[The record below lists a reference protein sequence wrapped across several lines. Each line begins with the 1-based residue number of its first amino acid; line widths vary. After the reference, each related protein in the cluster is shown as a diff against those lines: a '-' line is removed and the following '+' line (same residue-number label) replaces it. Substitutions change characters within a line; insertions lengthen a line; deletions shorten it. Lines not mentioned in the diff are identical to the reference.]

1 MTGSSR
7 WPRCSS
13 GKDAMPDTLTP
24 ALGTPHSGR
33 GTAEPAPALYVAL
46 HCDHPTRT
54 PSRHFLADTDGA
66 LIEMGHT
73 LCLFRESVARAKGAP
88 LDVDGANLPVPA
100 PGLATFSTPLAA

>member
-54 PSRHFLADTDGA
+54 PSRHFLADTDVVTLGRAAAAQAVRRARQLQLSVDDGWMSTRHA
-66 LIEMGHT
+66 LLKRVGSSWAI
-73 LCLFRESVARAKGAP
+73 
-88 LDVDGANLPVPA
+88 
-100 PGLATFSTPLAA
+100 